1 MALPVSIGEM
11 IDLAKYAYKLWN
23 SCKAARGQFE
33 QIGKEVFAMRTV
45 IELVCAN
52 CQDPYIVKI
61 AGGKKSS
68 IWQNLRVHIRNCKQA
83 LSDVDLLLKKYQ
95 NMTLLDRV
103 AWAVRGG
110 SEVADLESNLSSFA
124 TQLDSFIMNLT
135 LRGVGMFGAQLSQ
148 LQSGVGRL
156 GRVEEEL
163 EKHDG
168 DDAAAV
174 KKCMR
179 DVKNSGISQDTA
191 GHYTRIFHDY
201 AQEVR
206 RSETSPNMQ
215 RSPTPDPPRNQNR
228 RLSVPGSAHRS
239 RSAST
244 SNSSKANQATRSPFN
259 NPAGSNRRKYFLECW
274 LIQIKSADAMFVT
287 FKRDIKEKQMRGQWK
302 LEQMAKQF
310 QSCSYISRLAN
321 DHDLV
326 NWVLEDRRKAE
337 QDPDYTWQP
346 FTAKIER
353 KSSFFLG
360 LGIEEQAMVIIK
372 RQMTREAQKKADEEA
387 RIKAEKLAALK
398 KKIAEETAKKKKADE
413 EAAKKKKADEE
424 AAKKKRADEEAVK
437 KKKADEEAA
446 KKKKTDEEAAKKRKA
461 DEEAAKKKKADEE
474 SGQKKK
480 TDEEAR
486 KKMLEN
492 ESAQQRVA
500 RAQRV
505 KNELEQERLNG
516 KGKGKEPQKGKRGEQ
531 QDKKQ
536 EQNPRR
542 VDRDNKK

>member
-1 MALPVSIGEM
+1 MALPISIGEM
-11 IDLAKYAYKLWN
+11 VDLAKLAYKLWN
-23 SCKAARGQFE
+23 SCKAAKGQFE

-61 AGGKKSS
+61 AGGEKSS
-68 IWQNLRVHIRNCKQA
+68 IWKNLRVHIRNCKQA
-83 LSDVDLLLKKYQ
+83 LSDVDLLLKRYQ
-95 NMTLLDRV
+95 NMSLLDRV
-103 AWAVRGG
+103 AWAVRGS

-124 TQLDSFIMNLT
+124 TQLDSFIINLI
-135 LRGVGMFGAQLSQ
+135 LRGVGMFGAQVSR

-168 DDAAAV
+168 DDEAAV
-174 KKCMR
+174 KICMR
-179 DVKNSGISQDTA
+179 DVKNSGISHDTA
-191 GHYTRIFHDY
+191 GRYTKIFSDY

-206 RSETSPNMQ
+206 RSENSPKLQ
-215 RSPTPDPPRNQNR
+215 RSPTPDPPRDQNH
-228 RLSVPGSAHRS
+228 RLSVPKSAHRS

-244 SNSSKANQATRSPFN
+244 SNQGKDNQKKGSPFN
-259 NPAGSNRRKYFLECW
+259 NPAGPKRQKHFLECW

-287 FKRDIKEKQMRGQWK
+287 FKRDVKEKQVRGQWK

-310 QSCSYISRLAN
+310 QSCSHISRLAN

-326 NWVLEDRRKAE
+326 NWVLQDRRKAE
-337 QDPDYTWQP
+337 QDPNYTWHP

-387 RIKAEKLAALK
+387 RIKAERLAASK
-398 KKIAEETAKKKKADE
+398 KKKAEEDAKKKKAEEEARIEAEKLAASKKKKAE

-424 AAKKKRADEEAVK
+424 ARREAERLAASKKKEV
-437 KKKADEEAA
+437 EEAA
-446 KKKKTDEEAAKKRKA
+446 KKTVAK
-461 DEEAAKKKKADEE
+461 
-474 SGQKKK
+474 
-480 TDEEAR
+480 
-486 KKMLEN
+486 
-492 ESAQQRVA
+492 ESAEQRVA

-505 KNELEQERLNG
+505 KDELEEEQRNE
-516 KGKGKEPQKGKRGEQ
+516 KGKGKQPRTGNPEERR
-531 QDKKQ
+531 DKKQ
-536 EQNPRR
+536 EQNPKRA
-542 VDRDNKK
+542 DRDNKKESKAST